1 MRAAST
7 LGSWRRHFLPCS
19 EVAVANDLAT
29 TVIYYNHHCKR
40 TTRRGVNRI
49 RERDEGKLRTKVA
62 IIGAGP
68 AGLLLGQLL
77 HLYGIDNVIL
87 ERQTGDYVLSRIRAG
102 LLEEGTVALLD
113 KVGAGARAHREG
125 LVHHGLELAFGGSRH
140 RIDLHG
146 PTGRSVMI
154 YGQTEVTLDLMNA
167 RKAAGLHSV
176 YRAADV
182 TPLDFDTDHPRVS
195 YAKDGVTHEIGCDFI
210 AGCDGF
216 HGISRASVK
225 LEAIKTYERVYP
237 FGWLGILSETP
248 PVSPELIYVNH
259 ERGFALCTM
268 RSTRRSRYYLQ
279 CPLDDDINQWPDKW
293 FWDELK
299 SRLDERARD
308 SIVIGPSIEKSIAP
322 LRSFVAEPMRFG
334 RMFLAG
340 DASHIVPP
348 TGAKGL
354 NLAASDVHYLSMAL
368 REYYDEKSSAGI
380 DAYSAKALARVWKAV
395 RFSWWMTS
403 MLHKFP
409 DQGEFGQRIQE
420 AELDYLVGSK
430 AASTSLAENY
440 VGLPF

>member
-1 MRAAST
+1 M
-7 LGSWRRHFLPCS
+7 
-19 EVAVANDLAT
+19 
-29 TVIYYNHHCKR
+29 
-40 TTRRGVNRI
+40 
-49 RERDEGKLRTKVA
+49 RTKVA

-77 HLYGIDNVIL
+77 HTFGVDNVIL
-87 ERQTGDYVLSRIRAG
+87 ERQTPDYVLGRIRAG
-102 LLEEGTVALLD
+102 LLEEGTVSLLE
-113 KVGAGARAHREG
+113 KVGAADRLHREG
-125 LVHHGLELAFGGSRH
+125 LVHHGVELAFGGARH
-140 RIDLHG
+140 RIDMHG
-146 PTGRSVMI
+146 LTGKTVTI

-167 RKAAGLHSV
+167 RKAAGLTSI
-176 YRAADV
+176 YSGSDV
-182 TPLDFDTDHPRVS
+182 TPHDFGTEHPRVT
-195 YAKDGVTHEIGCDFI
+195 YVKDGVSHEIVCDFI

-216 HGISRASVK
+216 HGVSRASVPAS
-225 LEAIKTYERVYP
+225 AITSYERVYP

-248 PVSPELIYVNH
+248 PVSPELIYNNH

-268 RSTRRSRYYLQ
+268 RSTHRSRYYVQ
-279 CPLDDDINQWPDKW
+279 CPLDDHVDQWSDER

-299 SRLDERARD
+299 RRVDQKAADEL
-308 SIVIGPSIEKSIAP
+308 VTGPSIEKSIAP

-354 NLAASDVHYLSMAL
+354 NLAASDVHYLSQAL

-380 DAYSAKALARVWKAV
+380 DGYSARALARVWKAV

-409 DQGEFGQRIQE
+409 DDGEFAARIQI
-420 AELDYLVGSK
+420 AELDYLVSSK
-430 AASTSLAENY
+430 AASTSLSENY

>member
-1 MRAAST
+1 
-7 LGSWRRHFLPCS
+7 
-19 EVAVANDLAT
+19 
-29 TVIYYNHHCKR
+29 
-40 TTRRGVNRI
+40 
-49 RERDEGKLRTKVA
+49 
-62 IIGAGP
+62 
-68 AGLLLGQLL
+68 
-77 HLYGIDNVIL
+77 
-87 ERQTGDYVLSRIRAG
+87 
-102 LLEEGTVALLD
+102 
-113 KVGAGARAHREG
+113 
-125 LVHHGLELAFGGSRH
+125 VHHGLELAFGGSRH

-146 PTGRSVMI
+146 PTAKSVMI

-167 RKAAGLHSV
+167 RKDAGLYSI

-182 TPLDFDTDHPRVS
+182 TPDDFDTDHPRVT
-195 YAKDGVTHEIGCDFI
+195 YVKDGVAHEIGCDFI

-225 LEAIKTYERVYP
+225 PEAIKTYERVYP

-279 CPLDDDINQWPDKW
+279 CPLDDHIDNWPDKR

-299 SRLDERARD
+299 SRLDQRARD
-308 SIVIGPSIEKSIAP
+308 SLVIGPSIEKSIAP

-354 NLAASDVHYLSMAL
+354 NLAASDVHYLSAAL

-380 DAYSAKALARVWKAV
+380 DAYSTKALARVWKAV

-430 AASTSLAENY
+430 AASSSLAENY